1 MIKLG
6 DFSELITSLGGESCE
21 LKVILPIFS
30 PGKVGGRAG
39 LPVTALDVGFDH
51 DRGKLFLRL
60 DKDVSILTAKQK
72 AAILKSVNRGSSWH
86 AYEQHKAMKARMAE
100 ETDRKN
106 ALLLAARASVQN
118 DLNRV
123 GWLGGTDEER
133 TRLSALLDG
142 IDAELAP
149 KRGTPRHGN

>member
-6 DFSELITSLGGESCE
+6 DFAELITSLGEQSSE

-39 LPVTALDVGFDH
+39 LPVMALDVGFDH

-60 DKDVSILTAKQK
+60 DKDVSILTPKQK
-72 AAILKSVNRGSSWH
+72 AAILTSVNRGASWH
-86 AYEQHKAMKARMAE
+86 AYEQHKAIKAKIAE
-100 ETDRKN
+100 DTERKHV
-106 ALLLAARASVQN
+106 LLRAARESVQKEF
-118 DLNRV
+118 DRA
-123 GWLGGTDEER
+123 GHLGEGDEVR
-133 TRLSALLDG
+133 QSLWTLLEG

-149 KRGTPRHGN
+149 KRRAPGKAN